1 MEGEV
6 LKVFR
11 KAEGEMGEL
20 YKTSGCNSFSRSV
33 ENPGSAKAGS
43 YDKKNLKLGI
53 SHGKYR

>member
-1 MEGEV
+1 
-6 LKVFR
+6 
-11 KAEGEMGEL
+11 MGEL